1 MADKVIQIKVAG
13 LLDSQW
19 AHLFHGWTVE
29 PQADNTTIISSVD
42 ADQSAIHG
50 VLAKV
55 RDLNLKLISVDTI
68 YPCGNYPVDNESC
81 DNYQN
86 GAKNPDQKGLDIY
99 ETLWYIYFITYF
111 MDGEKWTGLSAEKN
125 G

>member
-1 MADKVIQIKVAG
+1 MADKVTQIKVAG

-19 AHLFHGWTVE
+19 AHLFQGWTVE

-50 VLAKV
+50 MLTKV

-68 YPCGNYPVDNESC
+68 YPCGNYPVDNESP
-81 DNYQN
+81 DNYKN

-111 MDGEKWTGLSAEKN
+111 MDGESGRI
-125 G
+125 